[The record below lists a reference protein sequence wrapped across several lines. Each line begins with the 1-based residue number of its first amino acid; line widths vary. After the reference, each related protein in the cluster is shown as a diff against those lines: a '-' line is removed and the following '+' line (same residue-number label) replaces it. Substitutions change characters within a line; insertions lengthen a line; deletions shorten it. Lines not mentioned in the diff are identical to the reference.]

1 MEYCFFFFY
10 LRLAEARHLSCFS
23 GGVDGSVNFC
33 RAFALALFCDRA
45 LTGETPY
52 STEFLVSSSGYE
64 ICITTM
70 LLQHSGN
77 TPFLPVLSTE

>member
-1 MEYCFFFFY
+1 MGKALSGELSCPCD
-10 LRLAEARHLSCFS
+10 RSCFS

-52 STEFLVSSSGYE
+52 STEF
-64 ICITTM
+64 ICMFGT
-70 LLQHSGN
+70 
-77 TPFLPVLSTE
+77 